1 MIELKNICKEYET
14 TNNALKVKALKNIN
28 LTLDRGLVTIVG
40 KSGSGKTSLLNLIG
54 GIDKIT
60 KGNIYYNGIDV
71 NTFRSVDYDLYR
83 QNVISYVFQDFN
95 LLSDYSVIENIKLA
109 CRLQGNDRDK
119 IDAKANEALN
129 AVDLLSCANRNINTL
144 SGGQQQRVAI
154 ARAIAK
160 DSQIILCDE
169 PTGNLD
175 SQNATEIFELLKEIA
190 KQRLV
195 IVVTHDIEYA
205 HDYADRI
212 IRLHDGCVIEDINN
226 SSIVTEI
233 IDENKNK
240 VIQSHHKH
248 CGLSGKDTIWLIGK
262 NFKSSLFG
270 NLIVMVILIAAIALS
285 TIFVSLYQY
294 NSQDAY
300 VNTLKSNQEHII
312 QITKYKDY
320 PREVTDENNNS
331 IIMHGPELWYDNT
344 QIEDLH
350 NLKVL
355 TENKAHFYTSY
366 FFNKNFQDF
375 SNRSIYTDLTHFQY
389 AANSFRT
396 IIAVEDFST
405 FYLPLQYGHKP
416 NEANEALIYDYMAYC
431 LIYHEVFDCDI
442 ANLVGKVLTDKQTGT
457 SMRISGIIK
466 SSYEQYSYIK
476 NDNNKHEFEETYL
489 TSLQSIY
496 CKSEFIELIQQK
508 EKNYN
513 SIYNCYLSNDSGSIY
528 DTNIKKLKVTDIK
541 EHNYIATSDNYET
554 ERGVIVDK
562 KMVAKALNV
571 GMNEVTESKAREFM
585 QNIYV
590 NGLKSYYDYSVERN
604 LLTTYAYQIIAVAD
618 DLEENVLY
626 FYTPNAIDL
635 QMFNMSLRQFYLSLG
650 DNWTLNKNI
659 LNKFVYQIHSEDFY
673 LANPDYTYEGYTDY
687 TSYGILIRDA
697 DYYLVMVKEF
707 AQNIMIVLICVSAI
721 GMYLYAVLQI
731 NRNKYKV
738 GVLKS
743 MGASNLSIMLLFGLQ
758 ILFVAVIAYLISLP
772 VSIGMMSGINATF
785 VHGINPNLVF
795 FSITPLSIILM
806 LIFSFV
812 TILISVSIPL
822 INLYRQSPLTI
833 IRKNK

>member
-1 MIELKNICKEYET
+1 MIELKNVCKEYESS
-14 TNNALKVKALKNIN
+14 NNALKVKALKNIN

-60 KGNIYYNGIDV
+60 EGNIYYNGIDV
-71 NTFRSVDYDLYR
+71 NTFKSADYDLYR

-129 AVDLLSCANRNINTL
+129 AVDLLSYANRNINTL

-195 IVVTHDIEYA
+195 IVVTHDVEYA

-212 IRLHDGCVIEDINN
+212 IRLHDGCVVEDINN

-233 IDENKNK
+233 VDENKNK
-240 VIQSHHKH
+240 VTQSHHKH

-262 NFKSSLFG
+262 NCKSSLFG
-270 NLIVMVILIAAIALS
+270 NLIVMIILIAAIALS

-331 IIMHGPELWYDNT
+331 IIMHGPELWYDST

-355 TENKAHFYTSY
+355 TENKAYFYTSY
-366 FFNKNFQDF
+366 FFNKNLQDF

-396 IIAVEDFST
+396 IIAVDDFST

-416 NEANEALIYDYMAYC
+416 NEANEVLIYDYMAYC